1 MILSCVNM
9 TPFGVDVVPLV
20 KQIVATSSGFTCYDQ
35 YKKKERKK
43 KKRRKKER
51 EREHYILGTQS

>member
-1 MILSCVNM
+1 M

>member
-1 MILSCVNM
+1 M

-43 KKRRKKER
+43 KKKKERERER